1 MSVSPLYNRSINN
14 SGNDDTEFPNETIHR
29 AGFPHHE
36 RTEQLLDCATAQ
48 SPAIDPDLQKRVQ
61 SNLDTNQNVLK
72 RIEAFRD
79 IIDTEIGDTALTR
92 GRNIEREINLRN
104 LYLKFE
110 GGNPTGTHKDR
121 IAFAQVQDALRRGY
135 DAVTLA
141 TCGNYGAAMA
151 LACNLAGLKCFI
163 YIPEGYKTKRISEMT
178 GYGAQIIF
186 FGKDYEA
193 ACEESRN
200 RSNIEDVYDA
210 NPGGANSVLQ
220 MEAYA
225 QISYE
230 IYDELRDAPAAVA
243 VPVSNGTVLAGIY
256 LGFLS
261 LYRRCKTSRIPHIIA
276 GSSYRKN
283 PIIDSFLKGSATCND
298 LKPET
303 IKETSI
309 NEPLINWHSTDGDEA
324 LKALYDSKGYASYA
338 SDKAMKAA
346 ARMLKDTDGLLVLPA
361 STAGLLALINQH
373 KVQHFPGDRYVAV
386 ITGKQSL

>member
-1 MSVSPLYNRSINN
+1 VSISPLFKSEMPYPES
-14 SGNDDTEFPNETIHR
+14 
-29 AGFPHHE
+29 
-36 RTEQLLDCATAQ
+36 TEQVLDCATSQ
-48 SPAIDPDLQKRVQ
+48 SPIISPDLENRIQT
-61 SNLDTNQNVLK
+61 STDINQNILK

-121 IAFAQVQDALRRGY
+121 IAFAQTQDALRRGY
-135 DAVTLA
+135 YAVTMA

-151 LACNLAGLKCFI
+151 LACNLAGLKCYI
-163 YIPEGYKTKRISEMT
+163 HIPEGYKTKRINEMT
-178 GYGAQIIF
+178 GYGAQVLF
-186 FGKDYEA
+186 SGKDYET
-193 ACEESRN
+193 ACEESRR
-200 RSNIEDVYDA
+200 RSKSEEIYDA
-210 NPGGANSVLQ
+210 NPGGANRVLQ

-230 IYDELRDAPAAVA
+230 IYDELRDAPAVVA

-261 LYRRCKTSRIPHIIA
+261 LYRRSKTSRIPRIIA

-283 PIIDSFLKGSATCND
+283 PIIDFFLKKSPVCID
-298 LKPET
+298 LKPES

-309 NEPLINWHSTDGDEA
+309 NEPLINWHSTDGNEA
-324 LKALYDSKGYASYA
+324 LTALYESKGYASYA
-338 SDKAMKAA
+338 SDKAMKAS
-346 ARMLKDTDGLLVLPA
+346 ARMLKETDGLLVLPA

-373 KVQHFPGDRYVAV
+373 NIEHFPGDRYVAI